1 MNATTTQTRRNRNT
15 RGSTQ
20 NATTPLP
27 FQTLETMG
35 FVTGTPAPPAEP
47 ARRLRRLRPL
57 REIQPTMDD
66 FSTEFVTPDPKILA
80 RLKELRQEL
89 RSKRR
94 AILLAS
100 QYKKVETRYD
110 KKFRALAAG
119 KRDVVIIER
128 REMRFSEAFAIAVRY
143 PSKFLLT
150 VNGSEYW
157 TMTPQNAWRLK
168 TLFEKLDRGEL
179 DEENTELIETSDNA
193 IYEILIREDAVLT
206 FELAPTGPRT
216 RATGG
221 FFKHINLTKFD
232 LKRYGIFQNEAEI
245 ESEGSEDNCLFIALH
260 NGGFPEDQLDT
271 LRYALQTRDIPEY

>member
-100 QYKKVETRYD
+100 QYKKVDTRYN
-110 KKFRALAAG
+110 KQFRQLVAE
-119 KRDVVIIER
+119 KREHVVIDRSEIK
-128 REMRFSEAFAIAVRY
+128 FSEALAIAVRY
-143 PSKFLLT
+143 PSRLLLT
-150 VNGSEYW
+150 VDGKEHW
-157 TMTPQNAWRLK
+157 TMTPENAWRLK
-168 TLFEKLDRGEL
+168 ILFEKLDRGEL
-179 DEENTELIETSDNA
+179 DEESSELIETSDNG
-193 IYEILIREDAVLT
+193 IYEIGMDGFVWLRLCN
-206 FELAPTGPRT
+206 RT
-216 RATGG
+216 KCPFASLETATVGA
-221 FFKHINLTKFD
+221 HNPSC
-232 LKRYGIFQNEAEI
+232 YGNDILWIAI
-245 ESEGSEDNCLFIALH
+245 ECLPLYPQP
-260 NGGFPEDQLDT
+260 N
-271 LRYALQTRDIPEY
+271 